1 MVRLLDGD
9 IRTREVLDWQGLN
22 IFHAPMSSCSQKLRI
37 FLNLK
42 GVAWQGHEMNLA
54 ESETYTDWFMGI
66 NPRGLVPVVVWDGAV
81 HIESNDILFML
92 EERFPE
98 PGLIPPD
105 RRDEVAA
112 LLCQED
118 DLHLDLRT
126 LSFRFVLG
134 RTGTNKTPEQVA
146 HYRDYPAIVGGAPD
160 RDKRAREYEF
170 YERLAEEGLSDRVV
184 CAAAANFRTAF
195 DELEARLA
203 AAPFF
208 LGQDLSV
215 MDIAW
220 FVYTSRL
227 HLGGYPF
234 ARLHPHVHR
243 WREILAQDER
253 FAREV
258 HPPLPLRESIARN
271 QAEWARR
278 GTAFADIVGF

>member
-1 MVRLLDGD
+1 MVQLNNSD
-9 IRTREVLDWQGLN
+9 IRTREVLGWQGLN

-42 GVAWQGHEMNLA
+42 GIAWQGHVMNLA

-112 LLCQED
+112 LLSQED
-118 DLHLDLRT
+118 DLHLDLRI

-146 HYRDYPAIVGGAPD
+146 HYRNYPAVVDGVPD
-160 RDKRAREYEF
+160 TEKRAREYEF
-170 YERLAEEGLSDRVV
+170 YERLADEGLSDRAV
-184 CAAAANFRTAF
+184 CDAAGKFRQAF
-195 DELEARLA
+195 EDLETRLA
-203 AAPFF
+203 AGPFF
-208 LGQDLSV
+208 LGQELSV

-220 FVYTSRL
+220 FVYASRL

-243 WREILAQDER
+243 WRESLAQDEK

-258 HPPLPLRESIARN
+258 RPPPPLQETIIRN